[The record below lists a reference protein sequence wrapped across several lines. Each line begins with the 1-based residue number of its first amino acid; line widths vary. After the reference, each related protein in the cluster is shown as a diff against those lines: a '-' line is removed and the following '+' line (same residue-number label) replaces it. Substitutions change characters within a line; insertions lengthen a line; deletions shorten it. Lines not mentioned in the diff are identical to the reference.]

1 MCSSSLSI
9 ILGGLDMSVTGFM
22 AIVPHPRN
30 YLKGNIFMK
39 LKDWIWIHLPWL
51 EVQSKYYGIS
61 TAASVWDRAIQGPP
75 CKFSMNSAIKF
86 ISLPYQ
92 NFSIAPFVLVWL
104 IIFEMIFCFE
114 IKLHVTNL
122 LWYLH
127 KSWNGL
133 AVLPCLGYL
142 CNIW

>member
-1 MCSSSLSI
+1 MFYNFAPWRFFFLERIDGFPHNMLLKSILSL
-9 ILGGLDMSVTGFM
+9 FN
-22 AIVPHPRN
+22 A
-30 YLKGNIFMK
+30 
-39 LKDWIWIHLPWL
+39 
-51 EVQSKYYGIS
+51 VQSKYYGIS